1 MLRFL
6 SLLFVVLLALPA
18 SPAGAASSP
27 TVLVLGDS
35 LSAGYGV
42 ALESAW
48 VSRLEDRL
56 RARGY
61 PHAVVNAGISG
72 DTTRG
77 GLSRLPA
84 ALERHQPSVV
94 IIALG
99 GNDGLR
105 GLSLQA
111 MRANLAEM
119 VRLSRDAGARPL
131 LAGVRLPPNYGPA
144 YRERFREVFASLSV
158 SLDVPLVPKIM
169 AGVAERPELM
179 LDDGIHPNAAGHAR
193 ILDNVWP
200 VVEPLLE
207 PAQAAAASA

>member
-158 SLDVPLVPKIM
+158 CLDVPLVPKIM